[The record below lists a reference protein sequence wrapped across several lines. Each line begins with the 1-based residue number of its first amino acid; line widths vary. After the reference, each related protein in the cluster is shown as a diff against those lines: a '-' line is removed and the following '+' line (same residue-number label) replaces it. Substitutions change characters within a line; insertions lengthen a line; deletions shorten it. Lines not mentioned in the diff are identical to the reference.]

1 MSQQPMS
8 QHSGV
13 KAVLA
18 AMSANI
24 AIAVMKLVAWLLTGA
39 ASMLA
44 EAIHSFA
51 DSANQIL
58 ILIGGKAASKKADEL
73 HPFGYGRDRYI
84 AGFMVAIILFS
95 MGGLF
100 ALYEAYHKFQEVREG
115 HPNDLL
121 ESQWWWVPVAVL
133 AGAVIAE
140 ALSLR
145 TAIHESKPLKGKQGW
160 FRFIR
165 TSKSPELPVILLEDT
180 AALIGLVFA
189 LVGVGMTLLT
199 GVGYWDVVGTGAI
212 GILLIVVAV
221 ILATETKSLLIGE
234 AASPEDIEKIESAIV
249 GAPGIEKVVYLK
261 TVHLGPEE
269 ILVTAKIAVSGSLT
283 ASELADLIDTAEEA
297 VRQAV
302 PMVGP
307 MYLEPDVWREEM
319 LNSRKSVGGKVIP

>member
-1 MSQQPMS
+1 MS
-8 QHSGV
+8 QHSGI
-13 KAVLA
+13 KAVIA

-58 ILIGGKAASKKADEL
+58 ILIGGKAASKKADDL
-73 HPFGYGRDRYI
+73 HPFGFGRDRYI

-100 ALYEAYHKFQEVREG
+100 ALYEAYHKFKEVRAG

-121 ESQWWWVPVAVL
+121 ESVWWWVPLVVL
-133 AGAVIAE
+133 AGSIIAE
-140 ALSLR
+140 SLSLR
-145 TAIHESKPLKGKQGW
+145 TAVHESKPLKGKQGW

-180 AALIGLVFA
+180 AALLGLAFA
-189 LVGVGMTLLT
+189 LIGVGMTLLT
-199 GVGYWDVVGTGAI
+199 GVGYWDVVGSGAI
-212 GILLIVVAV
+212 GILLIIVAV
-221 ILATETKSLLIGE
+221 ILASETKSLLLGE
-234 AASPEDIEKIESAIV
+234 AASPEHVAQIESAIA
-249 GAPGIEKVVYLK
+249 GTPGIEKVIYLK

-269 ILVTAKIAVSGSLT
+269 IMVAAKIAVPPALL
-283 ASELADLIDTAEEA
+283 AADLADLINLAEAA
-297 VRQAV
+297 VRGTV

-307 MYLEPDVWREEM
+307 MYLEPDVLRENEAAVT
-319 LNSRKSVGGKVIP
+319 SE